1 MFFQQFGH
9 LGGDWRRNRH
19 GAGENGSVQRGREF
33 GSLRIEA
40 THNFG
45 DIMPV

>member
-1 MFFQQFGH
+1 
-9 LGGDWRRNRH
+9 LVIS
-19 GAGENGSVQRGREF
+19 AATGEETGTVRVKMAPYNAAREL